1 MSEPDGG
8 GDLESVMAG
17 FLRARRSLLRDEG
30 ARRFAEREVAGN
42 ARVSPIEQLEIYRRQ
57 FWLRHTESLVED
69 FPGVGRIVGQAHWER
84 LVEEYLDEHPP
95 STPSL
100 RDVGRYLASFA
111 AACAW
116 LPRSELVADMAE
128 LEWALIE
135 AFDAA
140 AHAPLDPRQLAA
152 IPEQAWPT
160 ARFAPHPT
168 LRLLA
173 LRYPVTDVLREAVA
187 AARRG
192 EPALEPLANIE
203 PKPTFVAV
211 YRKDLVVHRDEL
223 EAADYALLSRLHR
236 GDELEKAC
244 EAAAGE
250 SGVGPEAL
258 AERLAG
264 LFQHW
269 SARGYFV
276 KVLTAPRADP

>member
-1 MSEPDGG
+1 MIEPDR
-8 GDLESVMAG
+8 GDDVEAVMAR
-17 FLRARRSLLRDEG
+17 FLRARRSLMDDEA
-30 ARRFAEREVAGN
+30 ARRFAERFVAGN
-42 ARVSPIEQLEIYRRQ
+42 ARLTPVEQLEIYRRQ

-69 FPGVGRIVGQAHWER
+69 FPGVGYILGQVQWER
-84 LVEEYLDEHPP
+84 LVEEYLDEYPP

-100 RDVGRYLASFA
+100 RDLGRQLASFA
-111 AACAW
+111 ASRSW
-116 LPRSELVADMAE
+116 LPCAELAADMAE

-135 AFDAA
+135 AFDAS

-152 IPEQAWPT
+152 IPDHAWAT

-168 LRLLA
+168 LRLLSS
-173 LRYPVTDVLREAVA
+173 RYPVLDLLRDAVA
-187 AARRG
+187 ATKRG
-192 EPALEPLANIE
+192 EPALEGLAQVQ

-211 YRKDLVVHRDEL
+211 YRKDLVVHRDQL
-223 EAADYALLSRLHR
+223 EPSDYALLSRLYR

-250 SGVGPEAL
+250 IGVELEAF
-258 AERLAG
+258 AERLGG

-276 KVLTAPRADP
+276 KVLTP